1 MSSSFQS
8 TAATNIYD
16 SPVDTFVRPVR
27 VLPKTGIMD
36 LAETLASVN
45 ENLRPFLNQEITK
58 GVEKEKRRA
67 TKDRIFAE
75 INGGEV
81 AKLSN
86 NIRKKDGDD
95 AARKIIG
102 GSRVY
107 RQQYEKAGVQLEA
120 LKFKGNFENAYDAAR
135 IDTGKVDSNGQP
147 IFKFLREFS
156 SDSDEFKNWRQSYLN
171 KSIQTFTDEGIDP
184 DIVDEFFIPT
194 VQEELFNITNY
205 ATEKNQ
211 AFNFTKLQNKVPE
224 VLDSAAT
231 FFVEGNDEQ
240 GGKVIAGFLQDFYN
254 AGITGED
261 ANKMYKQIV
270 KGAFNKARLLVDP
283 SKEKSFQLAEDFAD
297 RILRSIPYGDKDLTT
312 HSTYLDEA
320 AKFDSDYTD
329 LALKKLKNAPK
340 LQAEKN
346 KLKIKDKWKIFNA
359 IEITEEMTI
368 DQRTQVQQKKQTE
381 YKKLLNDPLFG
392 GEEEQKYI
400 QQLGESDNYNLLN
413 EIIPAME
420 NKISLGVFDGYDE
433 VLEKEIGHIEMNH
446 ATLDDEAVKAI
457 NELKKVARNSKGLG
471 EKVETS
477 KNKIMREVDNN
488 LGTSAKFSFSFN
500 RDKKSSKIDFQTSTK
515 IGFEVQKQVTKY
527 FKDYIK
533 ENNRLPSSLQIQKM
547 EEQFTIQAL
556 GANDIGDFEEIAKQQ
571 YPDTINPFIP
581 IAELGQLS
589 TFRENLEDNRK
600 LQEDFRKKEQK
611 GSVDSGKDNNFL
623 EGGMDFSNVE
633 GGAFSEGG
641 ATTVDV
647 SSGDTLSGF
656 ANDLDTSVEAIKKA
670 NGMTTD
676 EIQIGDVLVIPEG
689 ITDPNKV
696 DAPKFDM
703 NKLIT
708 SKDHPFN
715 PVREKHNFQV
725 IYNIAKEIG
734 IKFPELVAAQ
744 AMEETGFGKN
754 QSADNNFLGLKA
766 TSSEVAKGQSERK
779 MTTEDRGQ
787 GRKPELADFKTFDNI
802 REMMMQYKK
811 EWNDNFL
818 GRKGIVNAKSIEEA
832 IKMLQAEDY
841 ATNKDYDKNVLDII
855 DRAIKEGWF

>member
-1 MSSSFQS
+1 MSNSFLSPAARKNYDQPVS
-8 TAATNIYD
+8 TY
-16 SPVDTFVRPVR
+16 VDPITTQ
-27 VLPKTGIMD
+27 PKSR
-36 LAETLASVN
+36 LLAFAETLASVN
-45 ENLRPFLNQEITK
+45 KDIRPFLNQSIEK
-58 GVEKEKRRA
+58 GVEKEKRKA

-86 NIRKKDGDD
+86 DIRKKNGDD

-107 RQQYEKAGVQLEA
+107 RQQYEKVGVQLEA

-135 IDTGKVDSNGQP
+135 IDTGKVDGSGQP

-156 SDSDEFKNWRQSYLN
+156 SDSDEFKDWRQNYLN
-171 KSIQTFTDEGIDP
+171 KSLQTFTDEGIDS

-231 FFVEGNDEQ
+231 FFVQGKDEE

-270 KGAFNKARLLVDP
+270 ASAFDKARLLVDP

-320 AKFDSDYTD
+320 AKFDSNYTD

-346 KLKIKDKWKIFNA
+346 KLTIKTRWKDFNS

-368 DQRTQVQQKKQTE
+368 DQRTQVQQQKQTE
-381 YKKLLNDPLFG
+381 YKNLLNDPLFG

-400 QQLGESDNYNLLN
+400 QNLGESDNYNLLN

-457 NELKKVARNSKGLG
+457 KELKTVARNSKGLG

-477 KNKIMREVDNN
+477 KNKIMKTIDNN
-488 LGTSAKFSFSFN
+488 LGTSTKAIISFGSGSN
-500 RDKKSSKIDFQTSTK
+500 KKDFQTSTK
-515 IGFEVQKQVTKY
+515 ISFEVQKQVTKY

-533 ENNRLPSSLQIQKM
+533 ENERLPSSLEVQKM

-556 GANDIGDFEEIAKQQ
+556 GANNIGDFKQMAEKN

-581 IAELGQLS
+581 IEDPNII
-589 TFRENLEDNRK
+589 TPKPNTKNTEN
-600 LQEDFRKKEQK
+600 KKRNK
-611 GSVDSGKDNNFL
+611 NNEFL

-641 ATTVDV
+641 VTTFEVE
-647 SSGDTLSGF
+647 SGDTLSGI

-670 NGMTTD
+670 NGLTTD
-676 EIQIGDVLVIPEG
+676 QIQIGDVLVIPEG

-696 DAPKFDM
+696 DAPKFDI

-715 PVREKHNFQV
+715 PVRDKHNFQV
-725 IYNIAKEIG
+725 IYNIAKKIG

-744 AMEETGFGKN
+744 AMEETGFGET
-754 QSADNNFLGLKA
+754 QSAKNNFLGLQA
-766 TSSEVAKGQSERK
+766 TASEVKRGESERK
-779 MTTEDRGQ
+779 LTTEFRGQ
-787 GRKPELADFKTFDNI
+787 GEQIEEADFKTFDNI

-811 EWNDNFL
+811 EWNDNFKTKSYS
-818 GRKGIVNAKSIEEA
+818 RKGIVNANSIQEA

-841 ATNKDYDKNVLDII
+841 ATNPDYDKNVLDII

>member
-1 MSSSFQS
+1 MSNSFLSPAARENYDQPVS
-8 TAATNIYD
+8 TY
-16 SPVDTFVRPVR
+16 VDPITTQ
-27 VLPKTGIMD
+27 PKSR
-36 LAETLASVN
+36 LLAFAETLASVN
-45 ENLRPFLNQEITK
+45 KDIRPFLNQSIEK
-58 GVEKEKRRA
+58 GVEKEKRKA

-86 NIRKKDGDD
+86 DIRKKNGDD

-107 RQQYEKAGVQLEA
+107 RQQYEKVGVQLEA

-135 IDTGKVDSNGQP
+135 IDTGKVDGSGQP

-156 SDSDEFKNWRQSYLN
+156 SDSDEFKDWRQNYLN
-171 KSIQTFTDEGIDP
+171 KSLQTFTDEGIDS

-231 FFVEGNDEQ
+231 FFVQGKDEE

-270 KGAFNKARLLVDP
+270 ASAFDKARLLVDP

-320 AKFDSDYTD
+320 AKFDSNYTD

-346 KLKIKDKWKIFNA
+346 KLTIKTRWKDFNS

-368 DQRTQVQQKKQTE
+368 DQRTQVQQQKQTE
-381 YKKLLNDPLFG
+381 YKNLLNDPLFG

-400 QQLGESDNYNLLN
+400 QNLGESDNYNLLN

-457 NELKKVARNSKGLG
+457 KELKTVARNSKGLG

-477 KNKIMREVDNN
+477 KNKIMKTIDNN
-488 LGTSAKFSFSFN
+488 LGTSTKAIISFGSGSN
-500 RDKKSSKIDFQTSTK
+500 KKDFQTSTK
-515 IGFEVQKQVTKY
+515 ISFEVQKQVTKY

-533 ENNRLPSSLQIQKM
+533 ENERLPSSLEVQKM

-556 GANDIGDFEEIAKQQ
+556 GANNIGDFKQMAEKN

-581 IAELGQLS
+581 IEDPNII
-589 TFRENLEDNRK
+589 TPKPNTKNTEN
-600 LQEDFRKKEQK
+600 KKRNK
-611 GSVDSGKDNNFL
+611 NNEFL

-641 ATTVDV
+641 VTTFEVE
-647 SSGDTLSGF
+647 SGDTLSGI

-670 NGMTTD
+670 NGLTTD
-676 EIQIGDVLVIPEG
+676 QIQIGDVLVIPEG

-696 DAPKFDM
+696 DAPKFDI

-715 PVREKHNFQV
+715 PVRDKHNFQV
-725 IYNIAKEIG
+725 IYNIAKKIG

-744 AMEETGFGKN
+744 AMEETGFGET
-754 QSADNNFLGLKA
+754 QSAKNNFLGLQA
-766 TSSEVAKGQSERK
+766 TASEVKRGESERK
-779 MTTEDRGQ
+779 LTTEFRGQ
-787 GRKPELADFKTFDNI
+787 GEQIEEADFKTFDNI

-811 EWNDNFL
+811 EWNDNFKTKSYS
-818 GRKGIVNAKSIEEA
+818 RKGIVNANSIQEA

-841 ATNKDYDKNVLDII
+841 ATNPDYDKNVLDII